1 MKLGDT
7 VERLRNQR
15 RWTVVLLDSWLVM
28 KSREVGTDFDR
39 RGCDGVIL
47 TA

>member
-15 RWTVVLLDSWLVM
+15 RRTVVFLNSWFVM
-28 KSREVGTDFDR
+28 KSREVGTDLDR